1 MSTVKELTQ
10 FRPDKET
17 LLTIGVFDGIHV
29 GHQALLTRLRD
40 EARKRNLL
48 SGVLTFT
55 CHPQRVLHP
64 ESKLLWLSDLDTRV
78 RLIKELGIDFVV
90 PFSFTRE
97 IAKLTAREFVQLLK
111 EQLKM
116 RGLIVGP
123 DFALGKNREGDTNY
137 LRKLEKEMGFTVED
151 VSPVVSNGEVISSSA
166 IRNALAKGDVS
177 KVERFF
183 GRSYSIRGLVMT
195 GDGRG
200 RTLGFPTANIDVG
213 PDQALPAD
221 GVYVTLAHIDNKS
234 LPSVTNIGI
243 RPTFGDGKRV
253 VETFIMDYNRE
264 LGGQMLTIDLV
275 EKLRDEKRFDDVEGL
290 KAQMKEDV
298 KQARIQL
305 EQKARQHKERI

>member
-10 FRPDKET
+10 FRPEKET
-17 LLTIGVFDGIHV
+17 LLTIGVFDGVHV

-40 EARKRNLL
+40 EARRRNLL
-48 SGVLTFT
+48 SGVLTFS

-137 LRKLEKEMGFTVED
+137 LRKLEEEMGFTVED
-151 VSPVVSNGEVISSSA
+151 VSPVISKGEVISSSA
-166 IRNALAKGDVS
+166 IRNALVKGDVS

-183 GRSYSIRGLVMT
+183 GRPYSIRGPVVT

-200 RTLGFPTANIDVG
+200 RTLGFPTANIDVS
-213 PDQALPAD
+213 PEQALPAN
-221 GVYVTLAHIDNKS
+221 GVYVTLTCIDNKS

-243 RPTFGDGKRV
+243 RPTFGEGKRM

-290 KAQMKEDV
+290 KAQMEEDV

-305 EQKARQHKERI
+305 EQKTRQHKERK